1 MIRRMKAVMRMFAQR
16 RDQRL
21 LDRFFAR
28 YQGRTLIVHQGL
40 TLDWLEELLK
50 LGGGGGHFRID
61 IRQPPGR
68 HSPVSWLAH
77 RFILPLDL
85 PLPVLCDVGPTTIA
99 IRHLRSAD
107 RLCHPA
113 DIAWILEDMR
123 VRARVHARLSRHSHR
138 LTADMGLAACD
149 NTYEMDLGG

>member
-1 MIRRMKAVMRMFAQR
+1 MKALTRMFADR
-16 RDQRL
+16 RDARL

-61 IRQPPGR
+61 TRKPENR
-68 HSPVSWLAH
+68 DSPVLWLAH
-77 RFILPLDL
+77 HFILPLNL
-85 PLPVLCDVGPTTIA
+85 PLPVLCDVGPATIA
-99 IRHLRSAD
+99 IRHLHCAG

-123 VRARVHARLSRHSHR
+123 VRARVHAALSRDSHR
-138 LTADMGLAACD
+138 LVTRLGLAVGD

>member
-1 MIRRMKAVMRMFAQR
+1 MRMFARR
-16 RDQRL
+16 RDARL
-21 LDRFFAR
+21 LDQFFAR

-40 TLDWLEELLK
+40 ALDWLEELLK

-61 IRQPPGR
+61 TRKPPGR

-99 IRHLRSAD
+99 IRHLHSAG
-107 RLCHPA
+107 RPCHPA

-123 VRARVHARLSRHSHR
+123 VRARVHATLSRHSHE
-138 LTADMGLAACD
+138 LVADLGLPVAD
-149 NTYEMDLGG
+149 NAYEMDLGG

>member
-1 MIRRMKAVMRMFAQR
+1 MRMYAAR
-16 RDQRL
+16 RDARL

-40 TLDWLEELLK
+40 ALDWLEELLK

-61 IRQPPGR
+61 ARQPPGR

-85 PLPVLCDVGPTTIA
+85 PLPVLCDVGPATIA
-99 IRHLRSAD
+99 IRHLRVAG
-107 RLCHPA
+107 RPCHPA
-113 DIAWILEDMR
+113 DLAWILEDMR
-123 VRARVHARLSRHSHR
+123 VRARVHATLSRR
-138 LTADMGLAACD
+138 AQELVTDLGLPVGD
-149 NTYEMDLGG
+149 NAYEMDLGG

>member
-1 MIRRMKAVMRMFAQR
+1 MRILAKR
-16 RDQRL
+16 RDARL

-61 IRQPPGR
+61 TRKPPAR
-68 HSPVSWLAH
+68 HSPVSWLAQ

-99 IRHLRSAD
+99 IRHLQSAG

-123 VRARVHARLSRHSHR
+123 LRVRVHAMLSRHPGGLSTDR
-138 LTADMGLAACD
+138 GLAVCD
-149 NTYEMDLGG
+149 NAYEMDLGG